1 MQRTWIIPLVVSLT
15 LGCGNRSTNNN
26 NNTRRPAAQ
35 RETPASAQPAAIAAA
50 RAAEQAA
57 AQAAQDAG
65 VLPDGAAAPMPMPTS
80 EPAVLGDGGSAS
92 AAPASNLPSRDDG
105 QGGRVYEADGIT
117 ATVRRDGYVH
127 IVTTDR
133 WSGAYDQTYESCSFV
148 KNALPTLQRTL
159 SEENAAFLQ
168 GVCGEASDLSPE
180 VLRLIQSRRGARPGA
195 GPARPAP
202 ARPAAARP
210 AAAPAP

>member
-1 MQRTWIIPLVVSLT
+1 MQRTWIIPLVVSLA
-15 LGCGNRSTNNN
+15 LGCGNRSNNN
-26 NNTRRPAAQ
+26 NGNRRPALPNA
-35 RETPASAQPAAIAAA
+35 TPAAANPSMIAAA
-50 RAAEQAA
+50 QAAVQAA

-65 VLPDGAAAPMPMPTS
+65 TLPDGAAAPMPVPSS
-80 EPAVLGDGGSAS
+80 EPAVLGDGGAAS
-92 AAPASNLPSRDDG
+92 AVPSSNLPSRDDG

-159 SEENAAFLQ
+159 TEENAAFLQ

-180 VLRLIQSRRGARPGA
+180 VLRLIQSRRGARPG
-195 GPARPAP
+195 PARPAP